1 MTAREQV
8 DAAARRAAAAAPLNA
23 MAVDRFAA
31 ARREAAA
38 LDRAGA
44 ARPLAG
50 MPVTVKES
58 LWVRGTPASAGIPR
72 LAAAA
77 SRADGA
83 VAAALRAA
91 GALIVGKGNFAQA
104 LWYGE
109 SDNPVYGRTANP
121 WAADRT
127 PGGSSGGDAALVA
140 AGVVPAAVG
149 SDVGGSTRL
158 PAAWCGIF
166 GLKPTAG
173 RWSTR
178 GSRDDALFRG
188 APIANAPGLLA
199 RDVETLQRL
208 AAALDAGAP
217 GSAPAKAPVPSASP
231 RRVGV
236 ITSNG
241 VLDPAPAVRRA
252 VLDAAAALEAGGLE
266 AVSFDVPDARRALEL
281 FDAAFVLDGGRRLR
295 RLVAGGPVHPHL
307 RRALDAA
314 AAAPAGPGARRALVA
329 EIAAYRVA
337 FLRALDRARVD
348 ALVGP
353 VHAVPAVPHGL
364 SAAVVAGQSYASLYN
379 LVGLPAGVV
388 PVGRVRPED
397 AGGGHA
403 GEPQAASAGGVTAGS
418 AGLPVAVQ
426 VVARA
431 GRDDLV
437 LSLLERVSGH

>member
-1 MTAREQV
+1 MTAGERV
-8 DAAARRAAAAAPLNA
+8 DEAARRAAAAAHLNA
-23 MAVDRFAA
+23 MAVDRFTA

-38 LDRAGA
+38 LHRAGA
-44 ARPLAG
+44 AGPLAG

-58 LWVRGTPASAGIPR
+58 LWVRGTPAGAGIPR
-72 LAAAA
+72 LAAAR

-83 VAAALRAA
+83 VAAALRVA
-91 GALIVGKGNFAQA
+91 GALIVGKGNVAQA
-104 LWYGE
+104 LWYAE

-149 SDVGGSTRL
+149 SDIGGSVRL

-166 GLKPTAG
+166 GLKPTPG

-199 RDVETLQRL
+199 RDVEMLRRL

-217 GSAPAKAPVPSASP
+217 GTTPAGPPARVPT
-231 RRVGV
+231 RLRVGV

-241 VLDPAPAVRRA
+241 VLEPVAAVRRA
-252 VLDAAAALEAGGLE
+252 VLEAAARLEATGHE
-266 AVSFDVPDARRALEL
+266 AVPFDVPDARRALEL
-281 FDAAFVLDGGRRLR
+281 FDAAFVLDGGRRLG
-295 RLVAGGPVHPHL
+295 RLVAGGPLHPHL

-314 AAAPAGPGARRALVA
+314 AAARAAPRALAA
-329 EIAAYRVA
+329 ELAAYRAA
-337 FLRALDRARVD
+337 FARALDRAGVD

-353 VHAVPAVPHGL
+353 VHAVPAVPHGM

-388 PVGRVRPED
+388 PVTRVRAREAD
-397 AGGGHA
+397 AGRTGGR
-403 GEPQAASAGGVTAGS
+403 QAAAVRRVTAGS
-418 AGLPVAVQ
+418 EGLPVAVQ
-426 VVARA
+426 IAARP

-437 LSLLERVSGH
+437 LSLLERISGH